1 MWTACPV
8 VLDEPVTIVGL
19 ELEDLGL
26 TAFILVLA
34 SVAFSAMLSLAMAAA
49 VGFFLSKMK
58 RGKAPGALLH
68 TCHQL
73 ELMRL
78 PGVLSPRAQ
87 RYGLW

>member
-1 MWTACPV
+1 MWTPCPV

-26 TAFILVLA
+26 TAFALLLA
-34 SVAFSAMLSLAMAAA
+34 SLALTATLSLACAAA
-49 VGFFLSKMK
+49 VGFFLSTMK

-78 PGVLSPRAQ
+78 PGVLRPRPQ
-87 RYGLW
+87 RYGPW